1 MLKKYRSTA
10 LAVSVITAMACLKY
24 ALFQG
29 GELRPV
35 SLAPQRAAVKQD
47 AGAELVYADDSFQ
60 LYFFQ
65 DQLSVSGLYIDFF
78 FCYFCYCAGQYLLI
92 FLICFCFPYFQRPA
106 FQHSICAGPGI

>member
-29 GELRPV
+29 GGCALSPW
-35 SLAPQRAAVKQD
+35 LAGGTVKQD

-60 LYFFQ
+60 LYFFPTENGPARWPM
-65 DQLSVSGLYIDFF
+65 SNAWASGSRIT
-78 FCYFCYCAGQYLLI
+78 
-92 FLICFCFPYFQRPA
+92 PA
-106 FQHSICAGPGI
+106 TGASPPPAR

>member
-35 SLAPQRAAVKQD
+35 SLAPQRAIPSSCISSPLKTVPPRWPMSNAW
-47 AGAELVYADDSFQ
+47 ASGSRITPATGAS
-60 LYFFQ
+60 
-65 DQLSVSGLYIDFF
+65 
-78 FCYFCYCAGQYLLI
+78 
-92 FLICFCFPYFQRPA
+92 PPPA
-106 FQHSICAGPGI
+106 R